1 MARRA
6 QRPVAPPVLA
16 LLVGAALALGLA
28 GCTGPQGDS
37 SEGFSADA
45 GSAGAAEPAPG
56 GGDTAEAATGED
68 SAGGLAGATA
78 GAEDR
83 EVVTRGTA
91 TVVAADPVAAASD
104 LARMVEEAGG
114 RVEQRDEQRA
124 ADGEAASARL
134 TVRVPADRVTSTVEA
149 LDSLGEVADVSI
161 SKEDVTAAGR
171 DLDARVAAL
180 ETSTTR
186 LRELMGSAADTA
198 DLLAVEKEL
207 AARQADLDA
216 LRAQR
221 DALSDQVAMS
231 TLEVWLTGAD
241 AAPAATRA
249 GFTGGLAAGWEA
261 LVVTVRTALVVL
273 GAVLPWLAVA
283 GVLAIAGRG
292 VVRAVRSRRGE
303 PDEPAVSP

>member
-6 QRPVAPPVLA
+6 RRPVLA
-16 LLVGAALALGLA
+16 LLAGAALALGLA
-28 GCTGPQGDS
+28 GCTGPQGDTSGS
-37 SEGFSADA
+37 SEG
-45 GSAGAAEPAPG
+45 GSGSVVEPAPG
-56 GGDTAEAATGED
+56 GATSGGGAADEG
-68 SAGGLAGATA
+68 AGGGLVGATEP
-78 GAEDR
+78 AEDR

-91 TVVAADPVAAASD
+91 TVVAADPVAAAQD

-124 ADGEAASARL
+124 TDGEPASARL

-149 LDSLGEVADVSI
+149 LGALGEVSDVSI

-171 DLDARVAAL
+171 DLDARIAAL
-180 ETSTTR
+180 ETSTAR

-207 AARQADLDA
+207 AGRQADLDA

-249 GFTGGLAAGWEA
+249 GFTGGLAAGWAA
-261 LVVTVRTALVVL
+261 LVVTARTVLVVL
-273 GAVLPWLAVA
+273 GAALPWLAVA
-283 GVLAIAGRG
+283 GVLALAGRG
-292 VVRAVRSRRGE
+292 VARVVRARRA
-303 PDEPAVSP
+303 PRDEPAVSP

>member
-6 QRPVAPPVLA
+6 RRPVLA
-16 LLVGAALALGLA
+16 LLAGAALALGLA
-28 GCTGPQGDS
+28 GCTGSPGDADS
-37 SEGFSADA
+37 SSVERGA
-45 GSAGAAEPAPG
+45 GGAAEPAPG
-56 GGDTAEAATGED
+56 GDAAPEGGAADEGGGTGM
-68 SAGGLAGATA
+68 AGAGET
-78 GAEDR
+78 AEDR

-91 TVVAADPVAAASD
+91 TVVADDPVAAAQD

-124 ADGEAASARL
+124 ADGEPASARL

-149 LDSLGEVADVSI
+149 LGTLGEVADVSI
-161 SKEDVTAAGR
+161 SREDVTAAGR
-171 DLDARVAAL
+171 DLDARITAL

-198 DLLAVEKEL
+198 DLLAVEQEL
-207 AARQADLDA
+207 ADRQADLDA

-249 GFTGGLAAGWEA
+249 GFTGGLAAGWAA
-261 LVVTVRTALVVL
+261 LVVTARTVLVVL

-283 GVLAIAGRG
+283 GVLTLAGRG
-292 VVRAVRSRRGE
+292 VARAVRARRGA

>member
-6 QRPVAPPVLA
+6 RRPVLA
-16 LLVGAALALGLA
+16 LAVGAALTLGLV
-28 GCTGPQGDS
+28 GCTGSQG
-37 SEGFSADA
+37 DA
-45 GSAGAAEPAPG
+45 GSSSAEGGSGRAAEPAPG
-56 GGDTAEAATGED
+56 SATSDGATDEG
-68 SAGGLAGATA
+68 AGSGLAGASGT
-78 GAEDR
+78 AEDR

-91 TVVAADPVAAASD
+91 TVVASDPVAAAQD

-114 RVEQRDEQRA
+114 RVEERDERRA
-124 ADGEAASARL
+124 TDGEPASARL

-149 LDSLGEVADVSI
+149 LGSLGEVADVSV

-207 AARQADLDA
+207 ADRQADLDA

-249 GFTGGLAAGWEA
+249 GFTGGLAAGWAA
-261 LVVTVRTALVVL
+261 LVVTARTVLVVL
-273 GAVLPWLAVA
+273 GAALPWLAVA
-283 GVLAIAGRG
+283 GVLGLAGRG
-292 VVRAVRSRRGE
+292 VVRVARARRGA

>member
-1 MARRA
+1 MARRTR
-6 QRPVAPPVLA
+6 RPLLA
-16 LLVGAALALGLA
+16 LLAGAALALGLA
-28 GCTGPQGDS
+28 GCTGSQG
-37 SEGFSADA
+37 DA
-45 GSAGAAEPAPG
+45 GSSSPEGGSGGAAEPAPG
-56 GGDTAEAATGED
+56 GATPEGGAADE
-68 SAGGLAGATA
+68 GGGTDLAGATQA
-78 GAEDR
+78 TDDR

-91 TVVAADPVAAASD
+91 TVVAADPVAAAQD

-124 ADGEAASARL
+124 ADGEPASARL

-149 LDSLGEVADVSI
+149 LDALGEVVDVSI

-207 AARQADLDA
+207 ADRQADLDA

-221 DALSDQVAMS
+221 EALSDQVAMS

-249 GFTGGLAAGWEA
+249 GFTGGLAAGWAA
-261 LVVTVRTALVVL
+261 LVVTARTVLVVL
-273 GAVLPWLAVA
+273 GAALPWLAVA
-283 GVLAIAGRG
+283 GVLALAGRG
-292 VVRAVRSRRGE
+292 VARAVRTRRGAA
-303 PDEPAVSP
+303 DEPAVSP